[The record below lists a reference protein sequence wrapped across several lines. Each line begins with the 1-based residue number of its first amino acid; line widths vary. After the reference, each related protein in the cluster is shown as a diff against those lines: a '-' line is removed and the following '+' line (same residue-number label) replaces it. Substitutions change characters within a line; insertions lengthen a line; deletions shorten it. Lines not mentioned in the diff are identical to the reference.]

1 MYHSALQ
8 MLKAAFI
15 ARFVSAVAFCLCIT
29 RVVAI
34 AQPNT
39 VKLPKM
45 QFNRPGEYDTVGY
58 KMATELAKETSGLLD
73 KEINPAEYYVG
84 PGDVFHL
91 FTDIPGTRIE
101 DVQMSPDGKLMVQGI
116 GAISVRGMTLAQAEQ
131 AVTAA
136 IRRVFKANAVSLTL
150 KKVRSFKATV
160 VGAVRKPGVIPAS
173 ATDRVSEIVDRAG
186 GMMFNASLRHI
197 IIRRDSLPPVT
208 VDLMRYLSGELAF
221 NPTLRG
227 GDVVYVPVASEKGN
241 IEVAGEVG
249 EPGKFEFRQGDSLF
263 TLLRFAQGLLVS
275 SFLDSVEIVRF
286 TGHGNEIKHLY
297 ISLPSANIDSI
308 ASANNANIP
317 LEIGDRI
324 YVRAKPNWLKQRT
337 VAVTGEVR
345 YPGRYAIYQD
355 STKLSEI
362 IQRAGGMLE
371 TASLEN
377 IQMVRRRDMYEGDRE
392 LSRLYNT
399 PLTEMTESEL
409 RYFKARSRENPGIM
423 SVDFRKLIEK
433 NDLQN
438 DIVVAD
444 QDSISVPVKKNYINV
459 LGKVVNPGRILYHP
473 GYTYLDY
480 ITLAGGFGYRSDP
493 DETLIIKP
501 RGEQALAE
509 NTKLSIESGDNILVP
524 EQSEVKFIDI
534 FTRALTIATQ
544 LITIAGII
552 YTIVRK

>member
-1 MYHSALQ
+1 MS
-8 MLKAAFI
+8 KATII
-15 ARFVSAVAFCLCIT
+15 ARFASALAFCLCILQ
-29 RVVAI
+29 VAAV

-58 KMATELAKETSGLLD
+58 KMATELAKETTGLLD
-73 KEINPAEYYVG
+73 KEINPSEYYVG

-91 FTDIPGTRIE
+91 FADIPGARIE
-101 DVQMSPDGKLMVQGI
+101 DVQMSPDGKLVIQGI
-116 GAISVRGMTLAQAEQ
+116 GAISVRGMTLTQAEQ
-131 AVTAA
+131 AVAVA
-136 IRRVFKANAVSLTL
+136 IRRIFKVNTVSLAL

-160 VGAVRKPGVIPAS
+160 VGAIRKPGVIPAS
-173 ATDRVSEIVDRAG
+173 ATDRVSEIIDRAG

-197 IIRRDSLPPVT
+197 VIRRDSSPPIA
-208 VDLMRYLSGELAF
+208 VDLMRYLSGDLAF

-263 TLLRFAQGLLVS
+263 TVLRFAQGLLVS
-275 SFLDSVEIVRF
+275 SYLDSIEIVRF
-286 TGHGNEIKHLY
+286 TGRGNEIEHLY
-297 ISLPSANIDSI
+297 VSLPSANIDST
-308 ASANNANIP
+308 ASTNNANIP

-337 VAVTGEVR
+337 VAITGEVR

-355 STKLSEI
+355 STRLSEI

-371 TASLEN
+371 TASLES

-399 PLTEMTESEL
+399 PITEMTESEM
-409 RYFKARSRENPGIM
+409 RYFNARSRENPGIM

-459 LGKVVNPGRILYHP
+459 LGEVVNPGRILYHP
-473 GYTYLDY
+473 EYTYLDY

-493 DETLIIKP
+493 GETLIIKP

-509 NTKLSIESGDNILVP
+509 NTNLSIEPGDNILVP

-544 LITIAGII
+544 LITIAGIV

>member
-1 MYHSALQ
+1 MS
-8 MLKAAFI
+8 KAAII
-15 ARFVSAVAFCLCIT
+15 ARFIFAFTFCLCAIQI
-29 RVVAI
+29 VVV

-39 VKLPKM
+39 IKLPKM
-45 QFNRPGEYDTVGY
+45 QFNRQGEYDTVGY
-58 KMATELAKETSGLLD
+58 KMAIELAKETSGLLD
-73 KEINPAEYYVG
+73 KEINPSEYYVG

-101 DVQMSPDGKLMVQGI
+101 DVQMSPDGKLMIQGV
-116 GAISVRGMTLAQAEQ
+116 GAVSVRGMTLSQAEQ
-131 AVTAA
+131 AASAA
-136 IRRVFKANAVSLTL
+136 IRRVFKANTVSLTL
-150 KKVRSFKATV
+150 KKVRSFKITV
-160 VGAVRKPGVIPAS
+160 VGAVRKPGIIPAS
-173 ATDRVSEIVDRAG
+173 ATDRVSEVIDRAG

-197 IIRRDSLPPVT
+197 VIRRDSSLPVT

-263 TLLRFAQGLLVS
+263 TVLRFAQGLLVS
-275 SFLDSVEIVRF
+275 SYLDSVEIVRF
-286 TGHGNEIKHLY
+286 TGRGNEIERLY
-297 ISLPSANIDSI
+297 VAIPDVNLNNISSDKK
-308 ASANNANIP
+308 ANIP

-324 YVRAKPNWLKQRT
+324 YVRAKPNWLEQRA
-337 VAVTGEVR
+337 VAITGEVR
-345 YPGRYAIYQD
+345 YPGRYAVYQD
-355 STKLSEI
+355 STKLSEV

-399 PLTEMTESEL
+399 PITEMTESEL
-409 RYFKARSRENPGIM
+409 RYFKARSRENPGVM
-423 SVDFRKLIEK
+423 SVDFRKVIEK
-433 NDLQN
+433 YDIQN

-444 QDSISVPVKKNYINV
+444 QDSISVPVQKNYINV
-459 LGKVVNPGRILYHP
+459 VGKVVNPGRVLYRP
-473 GYTYLDY
+473 EYTYLDY
-480 ITLAGGFGYRSDP
+480 IALAGGFGYRSDP

-509 NTKLSIESGDNILVP
+509 NTKLSIEPGDNILVP
-524 EQSEVKFIDI
+524 EQSEVKFIDV

-544 LITIAGII
+544 LITIGGIV
-552 YTIVRK
+552 YTIVKK